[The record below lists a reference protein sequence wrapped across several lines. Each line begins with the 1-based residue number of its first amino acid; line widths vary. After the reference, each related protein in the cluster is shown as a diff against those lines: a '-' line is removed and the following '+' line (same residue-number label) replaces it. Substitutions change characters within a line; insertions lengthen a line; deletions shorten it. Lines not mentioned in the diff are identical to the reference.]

1 MAYFKFTKSIFNN
14 QKIQLFNK
22 VNIKRF
28 TYIDDIINE
37 ITLILRNKSS
47 NLNPNV
53 INIGSESHI
62 TCCLLL
68 ELLKKFVKKRQ

>member
-1 MAYFKFTKSIFNN
+1 ME
-14 QKIQLFNK
+14 L
-22 VNIKRF
+22 
-28 TYIDDIINE
+28 
-37 ITLILRNKSS
+37 LILRNKSS